1 MNIVVPIK
9 FVPDLVEEIEIDPD
23 GAALDRT
30 FMSLIP
36 NEQDEHALEQ
46 AYLLKERF
54 GGSITVITLDTGDV
68 DEALFTAVANGADSV
83 IKIWGEDF
91 EEGIS
96 NHAASL
102 ILQDALQDIPFD
114 LILTGT
120 EAVDDLDGS
129 VGALLAARLG
139 LPYVGY
145 IIGVGQEEGQVV
157 ARKEYPGG
165 LVAEI
170 EVTLPAVLG
179 IQAAEN
185 PPRYVVTDLLM
196 QAMRSATI
204 EEVEAG
210 QVDPNGAAEP
220 ERMYLPEAGEH
231 AEMIEGDVDQVADKI
246 VALFQERGLL

>member
-9 FVPDLVEEIEIDPD
+9 FVPDLVEEMEIDPG
-23 GAALDRT
+23 GARLDRT
-30 FMSLIP
+30 FMSMIP
-36 NEQDEHALEQ
+36 NEQDDHALEQ
-46 AYLLKERF
+46 AYLLKERY
-54 GGSITVITLDTGDV
+54 GGTITVIALDTGDV

-83 IKIWGEDF
+83 VKVWGEDF
-91 EEGIS
+91 EEGIN
-96 NHAASL
+96 NHAASS
-102 ILQDALQDIPFD
+102 ILQEALKDIPFD

-120 EAVDDLDGS
+120 QAVDDLDGS
-129 VGALLAARLG
+129 IGALLAARLG

-145 IIGVGQEEGQVV
+145 IIGVGQENGKVI

-165 LVAEI
+165 LVADI
-170 EVTLPAVLG
+170 EVSLPAVLG

-196 QAMRSATI
+196 QAMRTATI

-210 QVDPNGAAEP
+210 EIDSRGAAEV

-231 AEMIEGDVDQVADKI
+231 AAMIEGDVDQVADEL

>member
-1 MNIVVPIK
+1 
-9 FVPDLVEEIEIDPD
+9 
-23 GAALDRT
+23 
-30 FMSLIP
+30 
-36 NEQDEHALEQ
+36 
-46 AYLLKERF
+46 
-54 GGSITVITLDTGDV
+54 
-68 DEALFTAVANGADSV
+68 VAS
-83 IKIWGEDF
+83 
-91 EEGIS
+91 S
-96 NHAASL
+96 
-102 ILQDALQDIPFD
+102 ILQDALQDISFD

-129 VGALLAARLG
+129 IGALLAARLG

-145 IIGVGQEEGQVV
+145 VIGVTQENGKVV

-165 LVAEI
+165 LVAEL

-204 EEVEAG
+204 EELEAG
-210 QVDPNGAAEP
+210 QVDPNGAVEV

-231 AEMIEGDVDQVADKI
+231 AEMIEGDVDQVADRL